1 MTSSLGGNKE
11 EGEKPEGEDPEI
23 IAARKEQEERRKE
36 KHRKMEA
43 EREKMR
49 SDIRNK
55 YNIHKKEEGM
65 PMEIGA
71 DGRIGAA
78 RKKTPEELAAE
89 MNAEDDSIIGQLG
102 LTEHVEKAKTAV
114 NGAFETVRG
123 FLPFGK

>member
-1 MTSSLGGNKE
+1 
-11 EGEKPEGEDPEI
+11 
-23 IAARKEQEERRKE
+23 
-36 KHRKMEA
+36 
-43 EREKMR
+43 MR

-55 YNIHKKEEGM
+55 YNIHKKEEGGQL
-65 PMEIGA
+65 EIGP

-102 LTEHVEKAKTAV
+102 LTEHVEKAKTTLT
-114 NGAFETVRG
+114 GAFESVKG